1 MAEKETII
9 AVLMALVAML
19 GMVTAYRTATAEE
32 DVSLKESKLTQSR
45 FLELT
50 KREELLVRFSDSARF
65 EVAKDAHL
73 KRARE
78 LQGRAEKIRSTDRGK
93 ASLLE
98 LQAQE
103 EVSLAR
109 IQQPYLDFTEVPGV
123 SNKSLTIN
131 QIVDRQVAA
140 ELAESGLGS
149 KWNKNDSIWQSLE
162 EQIKTSRTKL
172 KWLAFAVVV
181 FVIALGCLSLGELWC
196 RRRGLRL
203 RMMVLGMSVA
213 LAAAICVSVLDHAG
227 FWYLLGCIVVFAVLW
242 PFSKL
247 THGPLQ
253 RISQVLA
260 TRMGFMSVEE
270 TEESES
276 VHPPEPEPRLFA
288 GARNT
293 FGISEE
299 SVHVLCRA
307 ADCAG
312 RSPQR
317 VGQLSLYGGQHL
329 RGQKRGK
336 CGRKHHQWPQ
346 EQPYDLRVFRVGDA
360 RGGARAARTLS
371 GGSSRARTL
380 TEPLIRNRQAGCRR
394 NSRQRR
400 ARRSPKG

>member
-1 MAEKETII
+1 VDATQPKSKSLKPLQTLQAVAEKETII

-32 DVSLKESKLTQSR
+32 EVSLKESKLKQSR

-78 LQGRAEKIRSTDRGK
+78 LQGRAERIRSTDRGK

-109 IQQPYLDFTEVPGV
+109 IQQPYLEFTEVPGV

-149 KWNKNDSIWQSLE
+149 KWNKSDSIWESLQQ
-162 EQIKTSRTKL
+162 QIKTSRTKL

-181 FVIALGCLSLGELWC
+181 FVVALGCLSLGELWC
-196 RRRGLRL
+196 QRRGLRL
-203 RMMVLGMSVA
+203 RMMVLGMIVA
-213 LAAAICVSVLDHAG
+213 LAGVVCVSILDHAG
-227 FWYLLGCIVVFAVLW
+227 FWYLLGCVAVFAVLW

-253 RISQVLA
+253 RLSQVLA

-288 GARNT
+288 GAR
-293 FGISEE
+293 IHSEFPK
-299 SVHVLCRA
+299 SPFTCFVVLLIVLAVLLSAWVSFRYTGA
-307 ADCAG
+307 SIEADKSAENAVENITNG
-312 RSPQR
+312 
-317 VGQLSLYGGQHL
+317 L
-329 RGQKRGK
+329 KK
-336 CGRKHHQWPQ
+336 
-346 EQPYDLRVFRVGDA
+346 
-360 RGGARAARTLS
+360 
-371 GGSSRARTL
+371 
-380 TEPLIRNRQAGCRR
+380 
-394 NSRQRR
+394 
-400 ARRSPKG
+400 